1 MAPASLAALLFVSF
15 LLVKFHSAL
24 AACPRTETTC
34 NTSSRSVH
42 TGCCHCRNTGLLAP
56 AARRKACGC
65 GNWHRSS
72 IIQRIN
78 WQPALLRDC
87 VRRNLKSG
95 RCVWKLRKVVLT
107 SDCSSWTQVPIAPAS
122 RMSSFTAADLNG
134 QVGQRSDARLQQRG
148 LGGSAARGPGGLL
161 GGDLLRVLQTA
172 PDQTKQGWNGSSATQ
187 SPLNVA
193 ATSCTH
199 TKTPSIS
206 LLTTSN
212 FEVQSNAWG
221 RKQEWRWQQNQ
232 LRTVSCTKAS
242 VHLKTFN

>member
-1 MAPASLAALLFVSF
+1 MFVSF

-122 RMSSFTAADLNG
+122 RMSSFTAAD
-134 QVGQRSDARLQQRG
+134 STARLD
-148 LGGSAARGPGGLL
+148 SAATPGSSSGDWAAAPRGGLEGFL
-161 GGDLLRVLQTA
+161 AETCCGCSRQRLIRLSRVGMA
-172 PDQTKQGWNGSSATQ
+172 PALH
-187 SPLNVA
+187 SPLSMLLPPA
-193 ATSCTH
+193 AH
-199 TKTPSIS
+199 TQRRP
-206 LLTTSN
+206 
-212 FEVQSNAWG
+212 
-221 RKQEWRWQQNQ
+221 
-232 LRTVSCTKAS
+232 AS
-242 VHLKTFN
+242 AS

>member
-1 MAPASLAALLFVSF
+1 MAA
-15 LLVKFHSAL
+15 
-24 AACPRTETTC
+24 R
-34 NTSSRSVH
+34 
-42 TGCCHCRNTGLLAP
+42 P
-56 AARRKACGC
+56 AARLCEEESEVRQMRLEVEK
-65 GNWHRSS
+65 SS
-72 IIQRIN
+72 PHIRLQQLDAGAN
-78 WQPALLRDC
+78 CAGLAH
-87 VRRNLKSG
+87 
-95 RCVWKLRKVVLT
+95 VVLHG
-107 SDCSSWTQVPIAPAS
+107 C
-122 RMSSFTAADLNG
+122 RLNG
-134 QVGQRSDARLQQRG
+134 QVGQRSDARLQQRR